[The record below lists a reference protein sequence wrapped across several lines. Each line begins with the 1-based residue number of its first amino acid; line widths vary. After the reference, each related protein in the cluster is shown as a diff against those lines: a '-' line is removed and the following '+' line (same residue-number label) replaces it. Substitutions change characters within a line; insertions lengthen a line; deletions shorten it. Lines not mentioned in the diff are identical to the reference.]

1 MFNPEDP
8 VKKPLKIFRYNYG
21 RKHYSSY
28 LSWDLCLFV
37 LFCRYYGNILWQQNQ
52 KELSGQPGV
61 YKGSAGEPRWNGK
74 LPAKA
79 DDYVQP
85 RYVYENLVESTD
97 FYLKTAELSV
107 IASVLI

>member
-1 MFNPEDP
+1 MEENTTALIS
-8 VKKPLKIFRYNYG
+8 VGIFA
-21 RKHYSSY
+21 
-28 LSWDLCLFV
+28 F
-37 LFCRYYGNILWQQNQ
+37 LFCFAVIMAIYYGDRTK

-61 YKGSAGEPRWNGK
+61 YKGFAGEPRWNGK

-79 DDYVQP
+79 DPIMFNPAMFMKIWLKVP
-85 RYVYENLVESTD
+85 I

>member
-8 VKKPLKIFRYNYG
+8 GQKSLLKYSGIIMEESTTALILVGIFA
-21 RKHYSSY
+21 
-28 LSWDLCLFV
+28 F
-37 LFCRYYGNILWQQNQ
+37 LFCFAVIMAIYYGNRTK

-85 RYVYENLVESTD
+85 RYVYENLVESYR
-97 FYLKTAELSV
+97 FF
-107 IASVLI
+107 I